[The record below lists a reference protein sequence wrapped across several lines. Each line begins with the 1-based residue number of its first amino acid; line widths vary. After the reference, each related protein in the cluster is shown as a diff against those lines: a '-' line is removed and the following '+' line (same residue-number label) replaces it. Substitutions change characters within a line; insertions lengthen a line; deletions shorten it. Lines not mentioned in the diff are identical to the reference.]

1 MVVSIDFTNF
11 LPIASLFNHF
21 GIQSIQDSFL
31 IFFYESIFLI
41 LLLRFVSRARFLWKR
56 NLEFLEAVVTPGGG
70 GS

>member
-1 MVVSIDFTNF
+1 MSRSIS
-11 LPIASLFNHF
+11 PIFYPSLLYLTISVFKV
-21 GIQSIQDSFL
+21 DSFL